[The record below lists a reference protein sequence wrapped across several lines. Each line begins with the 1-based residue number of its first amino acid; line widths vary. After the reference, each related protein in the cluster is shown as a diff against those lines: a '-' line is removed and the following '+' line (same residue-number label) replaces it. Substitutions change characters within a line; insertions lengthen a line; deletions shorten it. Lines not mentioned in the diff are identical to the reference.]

1 MPQATLWF
9 SRPFRDWIGRAEVTL
24 QWEGHLSLRH
34 ALDRL
39 AAEYP
44 SFRSHVAP
52 HLDQD
57 TFNNLA
63 AVILNGDFLAL
74 DSEIPDG
81 ATVNVF
87 TPLAG
92 GLARREH
99 PPAQSSPHVPVFC
112 AVRKIGD
119 TPG

>member
-24 QWEGHLSLRH
+24 HWEDRLTLRH
-34 ALDRL
+34 ALERL
-39 AAEYP
+39 AAEHP
-44 SFRSHVAP
+44 SFRLHVTP

-92 GLARREH
+92 GLARRD
-99 PPAQSSPHVPVFC
+99 PPLS
-112 AVRKIGD
+112 
-119 TPG
+119 

>member
-9 SRPFRDWIGRAEVTL
+9 SRPFRDWIGQAEITL
-24 QWEGHLSLRH
+24 QWDDHLTLRD
-34 ALDRL
+34 ALERL

-44 SFRSHVAP
+44 RLRTHIAP

-74 DSEIPDG
+74 DAEIPDS

-99 PPAQSSPHVPVFC
+99 PPAQSCPHVRV
-112 AVRKIGD
+112 
-119 TPG
+119 